1 MKEKINHAIKIIC
14 FLAFCLI
21 LFSYAYWNGGS
32 IDSIVKVSVL
42 LSAENSEQWE
52 ILRHGINSF
61 AKENKIEV
69 NYINLTGEES
79 VQEQMDIIRRELQNG
94 AEGFIVNLPNKNVL
108 VKQINESLNQEK
120 LVMVGSSL
128 PLDFECGYIN
138 VDSKAMGRDLAY
150 AALEDIPDSK
160 RLGILIGNRDMKAV
174 NERLEGVKEVLG
186 EQIAFIA
193 FKPEEIAKKDWKKA
207 EGVLC
212 LDTKAGELLLEEA
225 EKGNKKLYVIGR
237 TEKLVYYLDKGLIDT
252 MMVTDEFVMG
262 YTALESLFS
271 QVRYYGE
278 IENKTVSY
286 ILINKQNLYSED
298 NERIVF
304 PWVQ

>member
-174 NERLEGVKEVLG
+174 NECLEGVKEVLG